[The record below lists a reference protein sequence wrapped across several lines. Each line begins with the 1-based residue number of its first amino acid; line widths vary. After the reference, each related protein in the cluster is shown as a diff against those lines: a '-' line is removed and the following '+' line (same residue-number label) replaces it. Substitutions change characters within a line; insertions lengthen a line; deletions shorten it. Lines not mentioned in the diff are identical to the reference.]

1 MVRAVLAS
9 IRHSDELVPFPD
21 HPLLLRG
28 PDVLASNDGRLVAYF
43 VFSRPMNGVIADLI
57 LARLGL
63 PSETRFVLA
72 SNEQPTLSDDSLAF
86 FDEIMLMRG
95 RSDQELGTMPID
107 RTGNFQVI
115 ESIRGIH
122 HERFADA
129 WASTTRHWHRRRP
142 TPGMASSLLH
152 AERSRLMAKYM
163 DFDNGEL
170 IFAPPDSATWRSEAA
185 SLRSA
190 MTAAVRADYNL
201 DNGTDGMFE
210 VSDLIRSGDAHLAL
224 HRGRLHYRPQV
235 RSFDPS
241 KPFRAA
247 AFAGFAMKGMGGPG

>member
-9 IRHSDELVPFPD
+9 IRHSDERVPFPD

-28 PDVLASNDGRLVAYF
+28 PDVLASNDGQLFAYF

-57 LARLGL
+57 LSRLAL
-63 PSETRFVLA
+63 PSETRFALV
-72 SNEQPTLSDDSLAF
+72 SNEQSTLSDDSLAF
-86 FDEIMLMRG
+86 FDEILFMRG
-95 RSDQELGTMPID
+95 RSDQELSAMSID
-107 RTGNFQVI
+107 RAGSSQVI

-129 WASTTRHWHRRRP
+129 WASTTRHWHRRRR
-142 TPGMASSLLH
+142 TPGRATSLLH
-152 AERSRLMAKYM
+152 ADRSPLRAKYM
-163 DFDNGEL
+163 GFDNGEL
-170 IFAPPDSATWRSEAA
+170 FFTPPDSATWRSEAA
-185 SLRSA
+185 SLRNA

-210 VSDLIRSGDAHLAL
+210 VSDLVRSGDAHLAL
-224 HRGRLHYRPQV
+224 HRGRLHYRPKI
-235 RSFDPS
+235 RSFDPA